1 MEEKEREMDRKEQGE
16 SRALGK
22 TSPAPSTPSPPYL
35 FSNLADNFNNLRI
48 NRLQNGP
55 YHNVKLLN
63 LRLWPIS
70 GFYR

>member
-35 FSNLADNFNNLRI
+35 FSNLLAPCNAT
-48 NRLQNGP
+48 
-55 YHNVKLLN
+55 
-63 LRLWPIS
+63 S
-70 GFYR
+70 